1 MTNSRRQAIAIDGP
15 VASGKTTIGRI
26 VAQRLGYRFLDTG
39 AMYRAVTWAAL
50 KEGLGLE
57 DEASLT
63 TLAESLQMRPVHHG
77 DDDGLEVN
85 GEDVSGHLRRLEV
98 DRGVSLVSRASGVR
112 RALVRQQRQIAE
124 EALIVM
130 VGRDIGTVVL
140 PDAGVKVYLDA
151 PLETRAG
158 RRFREMETKG
168 ERPDY
173 AQVVDDLKRRDRIDS
188 ERSESPLRP
197 AEDAVRID
205 SDDLEVDE
213 VAERILAIGG
223 WD

>member
-39 AMYRAVTWAAL
+39 VMYRAVTWAAL

-85 GEDVSGHLRRLEV
+85 GEDVSGHLRRPEV

-112 RALVRQQRQIAE
+112 RAMVRHQRQIAE

-151 PLETRAG
+151 SLETRAG

-168 ERPDY
+168 ERPDH

-188 ERSESPLRP
+188 ERSDSPLRP

-205 SDDLEVDE
+205 SDDLEVNE